1 MLWLNFSAR
10 TYALA
15 FALLGCTVQT
25 GITAWGA
32 PLHLISLFPCSETKE
47 KDAGQQRHSGRR
59 AGFCALA

>member
-1 MLWLNFSAR
+1 MAMARQRTSYPMLWLNFSAR

-32 PLHLISLFPCSETKE
+32 LLQFDFSFPV
-47 KDAGQQRHSGRR
+47 Q
-59 AGFCALA
+59 